1 MTSLR
6 SNLTGI
12 AIALLAA
19 TVWTLVVI
27 EVFLRSDSGRGFDR
41 YVIGPLVLCGLTA
54 AIHRLLRP
62 RKHAWSVSAL
72 IAGIGALVVLAWAA
86 G

>member
-54 AIHRLLRP
+54 AIHRLLRS

>member
-1 MTSLR
+1 MTNLR

-19 TVWTLVVI
+19 AVWVLVVI
-27 EVFLRSDSGRGFDR
+27 EVFLRSDSGRSFDR
-41 YVIGPLVLCGLTA
+41 YVIGPLVLCGLTV

-62 RKHAWSVSAL
+62 RKHAWSLSAL
-72 IAGIGALVVLAWAA
+72 IAGVGALAVLAWAA